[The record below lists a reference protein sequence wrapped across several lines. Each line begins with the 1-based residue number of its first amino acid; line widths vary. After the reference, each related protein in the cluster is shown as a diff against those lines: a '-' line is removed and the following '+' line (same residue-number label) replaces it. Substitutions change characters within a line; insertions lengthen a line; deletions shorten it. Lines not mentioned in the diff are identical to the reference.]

1 MEKQARKKVMMHCR
15 LGVPCAMF
23 IEERIMV
30 MDKQVSKEPCLG
42 TSLPKDACH
51 DVLVVGYIREI

>member
-1 MEKQARKKVMMHCR
+1 MMHCR

-23 IEERIMV
+23 IVERIMV
-30 MDKQVSKEPCLG
+30 MDKEVIKEPCLG
-42 TSLPKDACH
+42 TSLPDEACH